1 MADKDNKNSSE
12 DGKSLEDFVTEHYQ
26 KQKDAGKM
34 DATDEIDDERTNNFF
49 SKALN
54 ESRRMN
60 VEIEKSEAKMKKH
73 REEFGNRLSEWQAE
87 HASEV
92 LTPKQAEKFGICEHP

>member
-1 MADKDNKNSSE
+1 MIHNY
-12 DGKSLEDFVTEHYQ
+12 L
-26 KQKDAGKM
+26 
-34 DATDEIDDERTNNFF
+34 FF
-49 SKALN
+49 LFP
-54 ESRRMN
+54 RMN
-60 VEIEKSEAKMKKH
+60 VEIGKSEAKMKKH

>member
-1 MADKDNKNSSE
+1 
-12 DGKSLEDFVTEHYQ
+12 
-26 KQKDAGKM
+26 
-34 DATDEIDDERTNNFF
+34 
-49 SKALN
+49 
-54 ESRRMN
+54 MN
-60 VEIEKSEAKMKKH
+60 VEIGKSEAKMKKH